1 MKTSEFTKM
10 RVLEG
15 THWWFKGR
23 KYLLRDLIR
32 KLSLHNALI
41 LDAGCGT
48 GYARE
53 ELVSGGMVVGLDA
66 SIEALTLTTSINES
80 KCAAQIEQAPFQ
92 NDTFDLITALD
103 LLEHLKDDVR
113 ALQELHRICK
123 PGGHLFVTVPANQK
137 LWSQHDKVLGHH
149 RRYSIEEL
157 CDKVHKAGF
166 TVCRSSYYVSAVYP
180 MAAAYRSLRRK
191 FGRQDENSDLAAVP
205 KPVNSLLAAL
215 MRLESKLVWSSGLP
229 FGLTAVLLAR
239 KE

>member
-1 MKTSEFTKM
+1 M
-10 RVLEG
+10 RTLEN

-32 KLSLHNALI
+32 KLALHDALI

-48 GYARE
+48 GFARE
-53 ELVSGGMVVGLDA
+53 ELGSGGMVVGLDA
-66 SIEALTLTTSINES
+66 SIEALSLTTSIKES

-103 LLEHLKDDVR
+103 LLEHLIDDVR

-137 LWSQHDKVLGHH
+137 LWSQHDKVLGHR

-157 CDKVHKAGF
+157 CDKVRKAGF

-180 MAAAYRSLRRK
+180 LAAAYRSLCRK
-191 FGRQDENSDLAAVP
+191 SGRQNENSDLAAVP

-215 MRLESKLVWSSGLP
+215 MRLESKLVWSSGLS
-229 FGLTAVLLAR
+229 FGLTAILLAR